1 MHELTASNKADG
13 PEAELVLPLFRMIPL
28 PQTMGLFTLLITI
41 LAFTAGSIR
50 NELVLILVGMV
61 FLLALSWCFVAVL
74 GLPWLLRK
82 KVRSSSVRIL
92 TKQMTAGTTGSL
104 SFALGPGY
112 IQGKAGKKQFFR
124 FPGIL
129 LRYEMNLA
137 TKDGRC
143 IRHIFDPDF
152 LPQGISYFPVPER
165 GAYYSTYHG
174 FTIADVL
181 GFFSLSIP
189 LPQDTSPQVLASPK
203 TGETNIRLQIRSRGL
218 LQQNEP
224 QFLRTDPHFL
234 RTDNFI
240 DHRPYMPG
248 DDPRRINW
256 KLYGHAG
263 DLFVREGEPEPPPHS
278 RILIL
283 VDTQADDTLYTPAA
297 ACKGV
302 DLLCENALSLA
313 IAYTAQGLDLSIAY
327 TGGDIHRGTQ
337 AELAIALAYPSAL
350 PLKGPEDLPSPED
363 EGLLILALPRALGG
377 ESALDRFL
385 QQRNTRQ
392 GVDIVFVYEGSSR
405 DEAAETAVG
414 IYGQKSGD
422 TTRCIRIDP

>member
-1 MHELTASNKADG
+1 
-13 PEAELVLPLFRMIPL
+13 
-28 PQTMGLFTLLITI
+28 MGLFTLLITV

-50 NELVLILVGMV
+50 NELVLILMGTV

-92 TKQMTAGTTGSL
+92 TKQMSAGTTGSL
-104 SFALGPGY
+104 TFALGPGY
-112 IQGKAGKKQFFR
+112 IQAKPGKKQFFR

-129 LRYEMNLA
+129 LRYEMNLT
-137 TKDGRC
+137 TKDGRR

-152 LPQGISYFPVPER
+152 LPEGISYFPVPER
-165 GAYYSTYHG
+165 GAYYSSYDG
-174 FTIADVL
+174 FTITDVL

-189 LPQDTSPQVLASPK
+189 ISQDTGPRLLASPK
-203 TGETNIRLQIRSRGL
+203 TGETTVLLQIRSRGL

-224 QFLRTDPHFL
+224 HFLRTDPHFL
-234 RTDNFI
+234 RTDNLI

-302 DLLCENALSLA
+302 DLLCEQALALA
-313 IAYTAQGLDLSIAY
+313 IAYITQGLDLGIAY
-327 TGGDIHRGTQ
+327 TGGGIHRGTQ
-337 AELAIALAYPSAL
+337 AELAIALAYPAAL
-350 PLKGPEDLPSPED
+350 PLQGPEELPSPED
-363 EGLLILALPRALGG
+363 EGLLILALPRTFGE

-385 QQRNTRQ
+385 WQRNTHQ
-392 GVDIVFVYEGSSR
+392 GVDIVFLYEGSSR
-405 DEAAETAVG
+405 DEAAETGAG
-414 IYGQKSGD
+414 IYGQKSGV